1 MTGKPIIIFLLLIN
15 FVLKMDEIK
24 APLPVPDPRLS
35 SRAVPLPTASKC
47 YWWPFC
53 TSDTSICN
61 GNQKSLCSVYGTNG
75 SKRSEAPSELALA
88 RAVDRDQKWKQKC
101 KDRICSWGCGRAVLC
116 GGIIQTS
123 CEKYGTNGTHKHLR
137 PTSNEAKE
145 LVGELKKQKKRKR
158 MEDQRANQSPSEKVA
173 ELEKNKKSKSDHRA
187 NQSPSEKTA
196 ERKGAKKRMSNHRAN
211 QSFSEKAAER
221 KKNTESKSNHRANQS
236 PSEKAAER
244 KGAKKRMSD
253 HRDKQSPSEKTAER
267 GAKKRMSN
275 HRANQSSSEKAAERA
290 KNKKSKSDHRTNQ
303 SPSERAA
310 EQETARNSMAK
321 LRNASPSPGKKQQA
335 DFSTPCLTC
344 LEDEQKITF
353 EGHEQNPETAA
364 MRVYWNTSEPH
375 WRDAYEIMDPE
386 CKREGEDYE
395 RKVNNLCQRVRGQRA
410 SAERTKALL
419 TEFFESQGRGW
430 RQSDSKQ
437 DFLPGVSRD
446 ARMPACG
453 CCGYRN
459 LDVTRHLKYHSMSL
473 ADLDILKLSKEEAA
487 QHR

>member
-1 MTGKPIIIFLLLIN
+1 M
-15 FVLKMDEIK
+15 
-24 APLPVPDPRLS
+24 
-35 SRAVPLPTASKC
+35 
-47 YWWPFC
+47 
-53 TSDTSICN
+53 SDTFICN
-61 GNQKSLCSVYGTNG
+61 GTQKSLCNVYGTNG
-75 SKRSEAPSELALA
+75 SKQSEAPSESALS
-88 RAVDRDQKWKQKC
+88 RAVVRATRLSQQTIQDRTC
-101 KDRICSWGCGRAVLC
+101 PWGCGRAVLC
-116 GGIIQTS
+116 GGTKRAC
-123 CEKYGTNGTHKHLR
+123 CEKFGNNGTHKHER
-137 PTSNEAKE
+137 PSDEE
-145 LVGELKKQKKRKR
+145 LNLMRQHNDRKRKQDDR
-158 MEDQRANQSPSEKVA
+158 GKLSSSEKA
-173 ELEKNKKSKSDHRA
+173 
-187 NQSPSEKTA
+187 A
-196 ERKGAKKRMSNHRAN
+196 ERKGAKKRMSDHRA
-211 QSFSEKAAER
+211 K
-221 KKNTESKSNHRANQS
+221 QS

-244 KGAKKRMSD
+244 KRAKKRMSD

>member
-196 ERKGAKKRMSNHRAN
+196 ERKGAKKRMS
-211 QSFSEKAAER
+211 
-221 KKNTESKSNHRANQS
+221 
-236 PSEKAAER
+236 
-244 KGAKKRMSD
+244 D

-310 EQETARNSMAK
+310 ERETARNSMAK

-364 MRVYWNTSEPH
+364 MQVYWNTNEPP
-375 WRDAYEIMDPE
+375 WRDGYEIMDPE
-386 CKREGEDYE
+386 FKREGEDYE